1 MYSIDLDTAL
11 HSIKVLRRY
20 KRPDVQYALLRDLT
34 ITYVRP
40 FSGNTGIKGKQRNH
54 MLTTKKRVPK
64 HLMPLHK
71 ELVRLRMEQF
81 AHTDLTYYKPRAVK
95 ISFIP
100 SGAYGMTFKGFDYA
114 GLLSKL
120 PQIEELIRTVESS
133 VNAEI
138 AHYEKAPALLTDAII
153 IKAPTGPSECGRK
166 SE

>member
-1 MYSIDLDTAL
+1 MYSIDLETAL

-40 FSGNTGIKGKQRNH
+40 FSGNTGDQGKQRNH

-71 ELVRLRMEQF
+71 ELVRLRMQQF
-81 AHTDLTYYKPRAVK
+81 AHTDLTYYKPRAVG
-95 ISFIP
+95 ISFVP
-100 SGAYGMTFKGFDYA
+100 SGAYGMTFKGYDYA
-114 GLLSKL
+114 ALLRKL
-120 PQIEELIRTVESS
+120 PQIEELIREVEKS

-138 AHYEKAPALLTDAII
+138 AVYEANPALLNDALQMS
-153 IKAPTGPSECGRK
+153 APR
-166 SE
+166 